1 MIDLKNKT
9 ALEFYFAD
17 HFDTVL
23 FPVLADIYLKENDI
37 IRAKKVC
44 EIGLGY
50 NPNHAEGLYTFAK
63 VCLVE
68 GDLRRA
74 EKVLIT
80 LLNTE
85 SIHLQGYIMLA
96 GIQKELKRGVNTI
109 KSSWKEV
116 LKIDPHHSEGLEYL
130 QKLKKKSKSENKT
143 KKKNI
148 RKKSLGTPR
157 PMKAEDLESLSISA
171 KLATFTLV
179 KVLEDQ
185 GLFYQALEVLD
196 ILEKKG
202 KNTKRITLEKIRIQK
217 RLPHHKD

>member
-23 FPVLADIYLKENDI
+23 FPVLADIYLKEDDI

-63 VCLVE
+63 VHLVE

-80 LLNTE
+80 LLNTG

-130 QKLKKKSKSENKT
+130 QKRGEKAKSKNKT
-143 KKKNI
+143 KKKNT

-157 PMKAEDLESLSISA
+157 PMKAEDLESLSISP

-217 RLPHHKD
+217 RIPHHKD

>member
-63 VCLVE
+63 AHLVE

-96 GIQKELKRGVNTI
+96 GIQKKLKRGVNTI

>member
-68 GDLRRA
+68 GDLRRV

-80 LLNTE
+80 LLNTG

-130 QKLKKKSKSENKT
+130 QKRGGKAKSGNKT
-143 KKKNI
+143 KKKNTQ
-148 RKKSLGTPR
+148 KKSLGTPR
-157 PMKAEDLESLSISA
+157 PMKAEDLESLSISP

>member
-44 EIGLGY
+44 EIGLSY
-50 NPNHAEGLYTFAK
+50 NPNHADGLYTFARAS
-63 VCLVE
+63 LAG
-68 GDLRRA
+68 GDLKGA

-80 LLNTE
+80 LLNSGST
-85 SIHLQGYIMLA
+85 HLQGNVMLV
-96 GIQKELKRGVNTI
+96 GIQEELNRGINTVI
-109 KSSWKEV
+109 SGWKKV
-116 LKIDPHHSEGLEYL
+116 LEIDPHHSAGLESL
-130 QKLKKKSKSENKT
+130 RKLKKKSKSENKT

-157 PMKAEDLESLSISA
+157 PMKAEDLESLSISP

>member
-63 VCLVE
+63 AHLVE

-96 GIQKELKRGVNTI
+96 GIQKKLKRGVNTI

-130 QKLKKKSKSENKT
+130 QNREKKAKSGNKT
-143 KKKNI
+143 KKKNT

-157 PMKAEDLESLSISA
+157 PMKAEDLESLSISP

-202 KNTKRITLEKIRIQK
+202 KNTKQITLEKIRIQK

>member
-1 MIDLKNKT
+1 MINLKNKT

-23 FPVLADIYLKENDI
+23 FPVLADIYLKEDDL

-50 NPNHAEGLYTFAK
+50 NPKHAEGLYTFAR
-63 VCLVE
+63 VHLAE
-68 GDLRRA
+68 GNLKGA

-80 LLNTE
+80 LLNTG

-96 GIQKELKRGVNTI
+96 GIQKKLKRGVNTI
-109 KSSWKEV
+109 ESSWKEV

-130 QKLKKKSKSENKT
+130 QKLKKRSKSGNKT
-143 KKKNI
+143 KKKNT
-148 RKKSLGTPR
+148 RKKSLGTPK
-157 PMKAEDLESLSISA
+157 PMKAEDLESLSISP

-185 GLFYQALEVLD
+185 GLFYQALDVLD

-202 KNTKRITLEKIRIQK
+202 KNIKRITLEKIRIQNC
-217 RLPHHKD
+217 LPHHKD

>member
-23 FPVLADIYLKENDI
+23 FPVLADIYLKEDDI

-63 VCLVE
+63 VRLVE

-96 GIQKELKRGVNTI
+96 GIQKKLKRGVNTI

-202 KNTKRITLEKIRIQK
+202 KNTKQITLEKIRIQK